1 MCVCV
6 ITDRNPQHLLQLS
19 LLDFVL
25 MRQVKLPVD
34 KIQSQSNKFAT
45 VVENEVTGDLK
56 LDDRPEME
64 Q

>member
-6 ITDRNPQHLLQLS
+6 ITGRNPQHLLQLS

>member
-1 MCVCV
+1 MG
-6 ITDRNPQHLLQLS
+6 RNPQHLLRLS
-19 LLDFVL
+19 MLDFVL

-34 KIQSQSNKFAT
+34 RIQSQSNKFAI